1 MDTNAKNKYWSTHRS
16 VLTCMVSPSACVTAA
31 TAAAQAG
38 AALVQTV
45 GNQTRDDSSLRTLIT
60 FLSSQHVFLQTRRE
74 AAATLSL
81 FILESKV
88 GGKDSKGYERLVTF
102 PSRVYQL
109 ISENHPVMTLT
120 SSSE

>member
-1 MDTNAKNKYWSTHRS
+1 
-16 VLTCMVSPSACVTAA
+16 MVSPSARVTAA

-60 FLSSQHVFLQTRRE
+60 FLCSQHVFLQTRRE

-81 FILESKV
+81 LILESKV

-109 ISENHPVMTLT
+109 ISENQPVMTLT